1 MKNVNFKKVKMLNFL
16 SIGTTPVEI
25 EFTPG
30 IHLITGINKDK
41 VDRRNGVG
49 KSSVIESVYFAIF
62 GQTLRELK
70 KDLIPNNYTNS
81 TCEVIL
87 DFDIVENNICIA
99 YQIIRTLNPSKLFLY
114 ENGKDITRDTI
125 KNTEEYIFKLLNA
138 TPSLFENCVI
148 MSLNSSIPF
157 MAKSKVEK
165 RKFIESIFNLE
176 IFSKM
181 LSLARED
188 ISDNKKLYEIE
199 LTKFEE
205 INNNC
210 KALQQQKENILKNR
224 SEKIVVYEKRKV
236 DNAKEKSILNETLN
250 SIKIESIDNYNEKLQ
265 KLKSGLE
272 ECENRIDK
280 HNENRTIVS
289 RDIQNIELQLR
300 KIGTKNNKCPVCL
313 RSILE
318 HDLTVIEQEKQAL
331 QTKIEDLQT
340 QVKSITDKINVLKQ
354 KKEAIK
360 ELIDKCNNSI
370 NTNKLKIQEKLN
382 VEERLKKIIEWLG
395 QLDTDIEQLKNSNTD
410 VDSLIVAN
418 TSKLNIL
425 QENVNKLKLYNNL
438 LDTVKFIVSE
448 EGVKSYIVNKILE
461 IFNNKLMQYLK
472 KMNANSYCFFNEY
485 FEEEIIN
492 EKGKICSYF
501 NFSGAER
508 KDIDLACLFA
518 FMDMRRLQG
527 DITYNLSIYDELFDS
542 SLDEKGIDQVTNI
555 LKERVEKYNECVM
568 IISHRKESVKA
579 ITDNI
584 IFLEK
589 KNGQTKRINYNPFI

>member
-1 MKNVNFKKVKMLNFL
+1 MKNVNFKKVKIFNFL
-16 SIGTTPVEI
+16 SIGKTPVEI

-30 IHLITGINKDK
+30 IHLITGINRDK
-41 VDRRNGVG
+41 TDRRNGVG

-87 DFDIVENNICIA
+87 DFDIIENKICTV
-99 YQIIRTLNPSKLFLY
+99 YQIIRTLNPSKLYLY
-114 ENGKDITRDTI
+114 KNGKDVTRDTI

-188 ISDNKKLYEIE
+188 VNNNKKLYEIE

-205 INNNC
+205 IDNNC
-210 KALQQQKENILKNR
+210 KALQQQKENILKSR
-224 SEKIVVYEKRKV
+224 SEKIVVYEQRKI
-236 DNAKEKSILNETLN
+236 DNSKEKSTLIQTLN
-250 SIKIESIDNYNEKLQ
+250 NIKIESIDNFNEKLQ
-265 KLKSGLE
+265 KLKAGLE
-272 ECENRIDK
+272 ECECRIDT
-280 HNENRTIVS
+280 HNESRTIVS
-289 RDIQNIELQLR
+289 RDIQNIETQLN
-300 KIGTKNNKCPVCL
+300 KIGTKNNNCPVCL
-313 RSILE
+313 RPILE
-318 HDLTVIEQEKQAL
+318 HDLDIIEQEKQLL
-331 QTKIEDLQT
+331 QTKINLLQKD
-340 QVKSITDKINVLKQ
+340 VKVSIEKINTLKQ
-354 KKEAIK
+354 KKETIK
-360 ELIDKCNNSI
+360 ELIDKCNTSI
-370 NTNKLKIQEKLN
+370 NSNKLKIQEKLN
-382 VEERLKKIIEWLG
+382 VEERLKRLIEWLC
-395 QLDTDIEQLKNSNTD
+395 QLDTDILQLKNENTD
-410 VDSLIVAN
+410 VDSLIISN
-418 TSKLNIL
+418 KLKLKTL
-425 QENVNKLKLYNNL
+425 QENVNKLKLTNNL

-461 IFNNKLMQYLK
+461 VFNNKLMQYLK
-472 KMNANSYCFFNEY
+472 KMNANSYCVFNEY

-555 LKERVEKYNECVM
+555 LKERVEKYNECVI
-568 IISHRKESVKA
+568 IISHRKESIKA
-579 ITDNI
+579 VTDNI

-589 KNGQTKRINYNPFI
+589 KSGQTKRINYNPFI

>member
-87 DFDIVENNICIA
+87 DFDIVENNICTA
-99 YQIIRTLNPSKLFLY
+99 YQIIRMLNPSKLFLY

>member
-30 IHLITGINKDK
+30 VHLITGINRDK

-87 DFDIVENNICIA
+87 DFDIVENNICTA

>member
-1 MKNVNFKKVKMLNFL
+1 MKNVNFKKVKIFNFL
-16 SIGTTPVEI
+16 SIGKTPVEI

-30 IHLITGINKDK
+30 IHLITGINRDK
-41 VDRRNGVG
+41 TDRRNGVG

-87 DFDIVENNICIA
+87 DFDIIENKICTV
-99 YQIIRTLNPSKLFLY
+99 YQIIRTLNPSKLYLY

-188 ISDNKKLYEIE
+188 VNNNKKLYEIE

-205 INNNC
+205 IDNNC
-210 KALQQQKENILKNR
+210 KALQQQKENILKSR
-224 SEKIVVYEKRKV
+224 SEKIVVYEQRKI
-236 DNAKEKSILNETLN
+236 DNSKEKSTLIQTLN
-250 SIKIESIDNYNEKLQ
+250 NIKIESIDNFNEKLQ
-265 KLKSGLE
+265 KLKAGLE
-272 ECENRIDK
+272 ECECRIDI
-280 HNENRTIVS
+280 HNESRTIVS
-289 RDIQNIELQLR
+289 RDIQNIETQLN
-300 KIGTKNNKCPVCL
+300 KIGTKNNNCPVCL
-313 RSILE
+313 RPILE
-318 HDLTVIEQEKQAL
+318 HDLDIIEQEKQLL
-331 QTKIEDLQT
+331 QTKINLLQKD
-340 QVKSITDKINVLKQ
+340 VKVSIEKINTLKQ
-354 KKEAIK
+354 KKETIK
-360 ELIDKCNNSI
+360 ELIDKCNTSI
-370 NTNKLKIQEKLN
+370 NSNKLKTQEKLN
-382 VEERLKKIIEWLG
+382 VEERLKRLIEWLC
-395 QLDTDIEQLKNSNTD
+395 QLDTDILQLKNENTD
-410 VDSLIVAN
+410 VDSLIISN
-418 TSKLNIL
+418 KLKLKTL
-425 QENVNKLKLYNNL
+425 QENVNKLKLTNNL

-461 IFNNKLMQYLK
+461 VFNNKLMQYLK
-472 KMNANSYCFFNEY
+472 KMNANSYCVFNEY

-555 LKERVEKYNECVM
+555 LKERVEKYNECVI
-568 IISHRKESVKA
+568 IISHRKESIKA
-579 ITDNI
+579 VTDNI

-589 KNGQTKRINYNPFI
+589 KSGQTKRINYNPFI

>member
-1 MKNVNFKKVKMLNFL
+1 MKNVNFKKVKIFNFL
-16 SIGTTPVEI
+16 SIGKTPVEI

-30 IHLITGINKDK
+30 IHLITGINRDK
-41 VDRRNGVG
+41 TDRRNGVG

-87 DFDIVENNICIA
+87 DFDIIENKICTV
-99 YQIIRTLNPSKLFLY
+99 YQIIRTLNPSKLYLY

-188 ISDNKKLYEIE
+188 VNNNKKLYEIE

-205 INNNC
+205 IDNNC
-210 KALQQQKENILKNR
+210 KALQQQKENILKSR
-224 SEKIVVYEKRKV
+224 SEKIVVYEQRKI
-236 DNAKEKSILNETLN
+236 DNSKEKSTLIQTLN
-250 SIKIESIDNYNEKLQ
+250 NIKIESIDNFNEKLQ
-265 KLKSGLE
+265 KLKAGLE
-272 ECENRIDK
+272 ECECRIDI
-280 HNENRTIVS
+280 HNESRTIVS
-289 RDIQNIELQLR
+289 RDIQNIETQLN
-300 KIGTKNNKCPVCL
+300 KIGTKNNNCPVCL
-313 RSILE
+313 RPILE
-318 HDLTVIEQEKQAL
+318 HDLDIIEQEKQLL
-331 QTKIEDLQT
+331 QTKINLLQKD
-340 QVKSITDKINVLKQ
+340 VKVSIEKINTLKQ
-354 KKEAIK
+354 KKETIK
-360 ELIDKCNNSI
+360 ELIDKCNTSI
-370 NTNKLKIQEKLN
+370 NSNKLKIQEKLN
-382 VEERLKKIIEWLG
+382 VEERLKRLIEWLC
-395 QLDTDIEQLKNSNTD
+395 QLDTDILQLKNENTD
-410 VDSLIVAN
+410 VDSLIISN
-418 TSKLNIL
+418 KLKLKTL
-425 QENVNKLKLYNNL
+425 QENVNKLKLTNNL

-461 IFNNKLMQYLK
+461 VFNNKLMQYLK
-472 KMNANSYCFFNEY
+472 KMNANSYCVFNEY

-555 LKERVEKYNECVM
+555 LKERVEKHNECVI
-568 IISHRKESVKA
+568 IISHRKESIKA
-579 ITDNI
+579 VTDNI

-589 KNGQTKRINYNPFI
+589 KSGQTKRINYNPFI

>member
-1 MKNVNFKKVKMLNFL
+1 MKNVNFKKVKIFNFL
-16 SIGTTPVEI
+16 SIGKTPVEI

-30 IHLITGINKDK
+30 IHLITGINRDK
-41 VDRRNGVG
+41 TDRRNGVG

-87 DFDIVENNICIA
+87 DFDIIENKICTV
-99 YQIIRTLNPSKLFLY
+99 YQIIRTLNPSKLYLY
-114 ENGKDITRDTI
+114 ENGKDVTRDTI

-188 ISDNKKLYEIE
+188 INNNKKLYEIE

-205 INNNC
+205 IDNNC
-210 KALQQQKENILKNR
+210 KALQQQKENILKSR
-224 SEKIVVYEKRKV
+224 SEKIVVYEQRKI
-236 DNAKEKSILNETLN
+236 DNSKEKSTLIQTLN
-250 SIKIESIDNYNEKLQ
+250 NIKIESIDNFNEKLQ
-265 KLKSGLE
+265 KLKAGLE
-272 ECENRIDK
+272 ECECRIDT

-289 RDIQNIELQLR
+289 RDIQNIETQLN
-300 KIGTKNNKCPVCL
+300 KIGTKNNNCPVCL
-313 RSILE
+313 RPIQE
-318 HDLTVIEQEKQAL
+318 HDLDIIEQEKQLL
-331 QTKIEDLQT
+331 QTKINSLQ
-340 QVKSITDKINVLKQ
+340 QDVKVSIEKINTLKQ
-354 KKEAIK
+354 KKETIK
-360 ELIDKCNNSI
+360 DLIDKCNTSI
-370 NTNKLKIQEKLN
+370 NNNKLKIQEKLN
-382 VEERLKKIIEWLG
+382 VEERLKKLIEWLG
-395 QLDTDIEQLKNSNTD
+395 QLDTDILQLKNENTD
-410 VDSLIVAN
+410 VDSLIISN
-418 TSKLNIL
+418 KLKLKTL
-425 QENVNKLKLYNNL
+425 QENVNKLKLTNNL

-461 IFNNKLMQYLK
+461 VFNNKLMQYLK
-472 KMNANSYCFFNEY
+472 KMNANSYCVFNEY

-568 IISHRKESVKA
+568 IISHRKESIKA
-579 ITDNI
+579 VTDNI

-589 KNGQTKRINYNPFI
+589 KSGQTKRINYNPFI

>member
-1 MKNVNFKKVKMLNFL
+1 MKNVNFKKVKIFNFL
-16 SIGTTPVEI
+16 SIGKTPVEI

-30 IHLITGINKDK
+30 IHLITGINRDK
-41 VDRRNGVG
+41 TDRRNGVG

-87 DFDIVENNICIA
+87 DFDIIENKICTV
-99 YQIIRTLNPSKLFLY
+99 YQIIRTLNPSKLYLY

-188 ISDNKKLYEIE
+188 VNNNKKLYEIE

-205 INNNC
+205 IDNNC
-210 KALQQQKENILKNR
+210 KALQQQKENILKSR
-224 SEKIVVYEKRKV
+224 SEKIVVYEQRKI
-236 DNAKEKSILNETLN
+236 DNSKEKSTLIQTLN
-250 SIKIESIDNYNEKLQ
+250 NIKIESIDNFNEKLQ
-265 KLKSGLE
+265 KLKAGLE
-272 ECENRIDK
+272 ECECRIDT
-280 HNENRTIVS
+280 HNESRTIVS
-289 RDIQNIELQLR
+289 RDIQNIETQLN
-300 KIGTKNNKCPVCL
+300 KIGTKNNNCPVCL
-313 RSILE
+313 RPILE
-318 HDLTVIEQEKQAL
+318 HDLDIIEQEKQLL
-331 QTKIEDLQT
+331 QTKINLLQKD
-340 QVKSITDKINVLKQ
+340 VKVSIEKINTLKQ
-354 KKEAIK
+354 KKETIK
-360 ELIDKCNNSI
+360 ELIDKCNTSI
-370 NTNKLKIQEKLN
+370 NSNKLKIQEKLN
-382 VEERLKKIIEWLG
+382 VEERLKRLIEWLC
-395 QLDTDIEQLKNSNTD
+395 QLDTDILQLKNENTD
-410 VDSLIVAN
+410 VDSLIISN
-418 TSKLNIL
+418 KLKLKTL
-425 QENVNKLKLYNNL
+425 QENVNKLKLTNNL

-461 IFNNKLMQYLK
+461 VFNNKLMQYLK
-472 KMNANSYCFFNEY
+472 KMNANSYCVFNEY

-555 LKERVEKYNECVM
+555 LKERVEKYNECVI
-568 IISHRKESVKA
+568 IISHRKESIKA
-579 ITDNI
+579 VTDNI

-589 KNGQTKRINYNPFI
+589 KSGQTKRINYNPFI

>member
-1 MKNVNFKKVKMLNFL
+1 MKNVNFKKVKIFNFL
-16 SIGTTPVEI
+16 SIGKTPVEI

-30 IHLITGINKDK
+30 IHLITGINRDK
-41 VDRRNGVG
+41 TDRRNGVG

-87 DFDIVENNICIA
+87 DFDIIENKICTV
-99 YQIIRTLNPSKLFLY
+99 YQIIRTLNPSKLYLY
-114 ENGKDITRDTI
+114 ENGKDVTRDTI

-188 ISDNKKLYEIE
+188 VNNNKKLYEIE

-205 INNNC
+205 IDNNC
-210 KALQQQKENILKNR
+210 KALQQQKENILKSR
-224 SEKIVVYEKRKV
+224 SEKIVVYEQRKI
-236 DNAKEKSILNETLN
+236 DNSKEKSTLIQTLN
-250 SIKIESIDNYNEKLQ
+250 NIKIESIDNFNEKLQ
-265 KLKSGLE
+265 KLKAGLE
-272 ECENRIDK
+272 ECECRIDT
-280 HNENRTIVS
+280 HNESRTIVS
-289 RDIQNIELQLR
+289 RDIQNIETQLN
-300 KIGTKNNKCPVCL
+300 KIGTKNNNCPVCL
-313 RSILE
+313 RPIQE
-318 HDLTVIEQEKQAL
+318 HDLDIIEQEKQLL
-331 QTKIEDLQT
+331 QTKINLLQKD
-340 QVKSITDKINVLKQ
+340 VKVSIEKINTLKQ
-354 KKEAIK
+354 KKETIK
-360 ELIDKCNNSI
+360 ELIDKCNTSI
-370 NTNKLKIQEKLN
+370 NSNKLKIQEKLN
-382 VEERLKKIIEWLG
+382 VEERLKRLIEWLC
-395 QLDTDIEQLKNSNTD
+395 QLDTDILQLKNENTD
-410 VDSLIVAN
+410 VDSLIISN
-418 TSKLNIL
+418 KLKLKTL
-425 QENVNKLKLYNNL
+425 QENVNKLKLTNNL

-461 IFNNKLMQYLK
+461 VFNNKLMQYLK
-472 KMNANSYCFFNEY
+472 KMNANSYCVFNEY

-568 IISHRKESVKA
+568 IISHRKESIKA
-579 ITDNI
+579 VTDNI

-589 KNGQTKRINYNPFI
+589 KSGQTKRINYNPFI

>member
-1 MKNVNFKKVKMLNFL
+1 MKNVNFKKVKIFNFL
-16 SIGTTPVEI
+16 SIGKTPVEI

-30 IHLITGINKDK
+30 IHLITGINRDK
-41 VDRRNGVG
+41 TDRRNGVG

-87 DFDIVENNICIA
+87 DFDIIENKICTV
-99 YQIIRTLNPSKLFLY
+99 YQIIRTLNPSKLYLY
-114 ENGKDITRDTI
+114 ENGKDVTRDTI

-188 ISDNKKLYEIE
+188 VNNNKKLYEIE

-205 INNNC
+205 IDNNC
-210 KALQQQKENILKNR
+210 KALQQQKENILKSR
-224 SEKIVVYEKRKV
+224 SEKIVVYEQRKI
-236 DNAKEKSILNETLN
+236 DNSKEKSILIQTLN
-250 SIKIESIDNYNEKLQ
+250 NIKIESIDNFNEKLQ
-265 KLKSGLE
+265 KLKAGLE
-272 ECENRIDK
+272 ECECRIDT
-280 HNENRTIVS
+280 HNESRTIVS
-289 RDIQNIELQLR
+289 RDIQNIETQLN
-300 KIGTKNNKCPVCL
+300 KIGTKNNNCPVCL
-313 RSILE
+313 RPILE
-318 HDLTVIEQEKQAL
+318 HDLDIIEQEKQLL
-331 QTKIEDLQT
+331 QTKINLLQKD
-340 QVKSITDKINVLKQ
+340 VKVSIEKINTLKQ
-354 KKEAIK
+354 KKETIK
-360 ELIDKCNNSI
+360 ELIDKCNTSI
-370 NTNKLKIQEKLN
+370 NNNKLKIQEKLN
-382 VEERLKKIIEWLG
+382 VEERLKRLIEWLC
-395 QLDTDIEQLKNSNTD
+395 QLDTDILQLKNENTD
-410 VDSLIVAN
+410 VDSLIISN
-418 TSKLNIL
+418 KLKLKTL
-425 QENVNKLKLYNNL
+425 QENVNKLKLTNNL

-461 IFNNKLMQYLK
+461 VFNNKLMQYLK
-472 KMNANSYCFFNEY
+472 KMNANSYCVFNEY

-555 LKERVEKYNECVM
+555 LKERVEKYNECVI
-568 IISHRKESVKA
+568 IISHRKESIKA
-579 ITDNI
+579 VTDNI

-589 KNGQTKRINYNPFI
+589 KSGQTKRINYNPFI

>member
-1 MKNVNFKKVKMLNFL
+1 MKNVNFKKVKIFNFL
-16 SIGTTPVEI
+16 SIGKTPVEI

-30 IHLITGINKDK
+30 IHLITGINRDK
-41 VDRRNGVG
+41 TDRRNGVG

-87 DFDIVENNICIA
+87 DFDIIENKICTV
-99 YQIIRTLNPSKLFLY
+99 YQIIRTLNPSKLYLY
-114 ENGKDITRDTI
+114 ENGKDVTRDTI

-188 ISDNKKLYEIE
+188 VNNNKKLYEIE

-205 INNNC
+205 IDNNC
-210 KALQQQKENILKNR
+210 KALQQQKENILKSR
-224 SEKIVVYEKRKV
+224 SEKIVVYEQRKI
-236 DNAKEKSILNETLN
+236 DNSKEKSILIQTLN
-250 SIKIESIDNYNEKLQ
+250 NIKIESIDNFNEKLQ
-265 KLKSGLE
+265 KLKAGLE
-272 ECENRIDK
+272 ECECRIDT
-280 HNENRTIVS
+280 HNESRTIVS
-289 RDIQNIELQLR
+289 RDIQNIETQLN
-300 KIGTKNNKCPVCL
+300 KIGTKNNNCPVCL
-313 RSILE
+313 RPILE
-318 HDLTVIEQEKQAL
+318 HDLDIIEQEKQLL
-331 QTKIEDLQT
+331 QTKINLLQKD
-340 QVKSITDKINVLKQ
+340 VKVSIEKINTLKQ
-354 KKEAIK
+354 KKETIK
-360 ELIDKCNNSI
+360 ELIDKCNTSI
-370 NTNKLKIQEKLN
+370 NNNKLKIQEKLN
-382 VEERLKKIIEWLG
+382 VEERLKRLIEWLC
-395 QLDTDIEQLKNSNTD
+395 QLDTDILQLKNENTD
-410 VDSLIVAN
+410 VDSLIISN
-418 TSKLNIL
+418 KLKLKTL
-425 QENVNKLKLYNNL
+425 QENVNTLKLTNNL

-461 IFNNKLMQYLK
+461 VFNNKLMQYLK
-472 KMNANSYCFFNEY
+472 KMNANSYCVFNEY

-555 LKERVEKYNECVM
+555 LKERVEKYNECVI
-568 IISHRKESVKA
+568 IISHRKESIKA
-579 ITDNI
+579 VTDNI

-589 KNGQTKRINYNPFI
+589 KSGQTNRINYNPFI

>member
-87 DFDIVENNICIA
+87 DFDIVENNICTA

>member
-1 MKNVNFKKVKMLNFL
+1 MKNVNFKKVKIFNFL
-16 SIGTTPVEI
+16 SIGKTPVEI

-30 IHLITGINKDK
+30 IHLITGINRDK
-41 VDRRNGVG
+41 TDRRNGVG

-87 DFDIVENNICIA
+87 DFDIIENKICTV
-99 YQIIRTLNPSKLFLY
+99 YQIIRTLNPSKLYLY
-114 ENGKDITRDTI
+114 ENGKDVTRDTI

-188 ISDNKKLYEIE
+188 VNNNKKLYEIE

-205 INNNC
+205 IDNNC
-210 KALQQQKENILKNR
+210 KALQQQKENILKSR
-224 SEKIVVYEKRKV
+224 SEKIVVYEQRKI
-236 DNAKEKSILNETLN
+236 DNSKEKSTLIQTLN
-250 SIKIESIDNYNEKLQ
+250 NIKIESIDNFNEKLQ
-265 KLKSGLE
+265 KLKAGLE
-272 ECENRIDK
+272 ECECRIDT
-280 HNENRTIVS
+280 HNESRTIVS
-289 RDIQNIELQLR
+289 RDIQNIETQLN
-300 KIGTKNNKCPVCL
+300 KIGTKNNNCPVCL
-313 RSILE
+313 RPILE
-318 HDLTVIEQEKQAL
+318 HDLDIIEQEKQLL
-331 QTKIEDLQT
+331 QTKINLLQKD
-340 QVKSITDKINVLKQ
+340 VKVSIEKINTLKQ
-354 KKEAIK
+354 KKETIK
-360 ELIDKCNNSI
+360 ELIDKCNTSI
-370 NTNKLKIQEKLN
+370 NNNKLKIQEKLN
-382 VEERLKKIIEWLG
+382 VEERLKRLIEWLC
-395 QLDTDIEQLKNSNTD
+395 QLDTDILQLKNENTD
-410 VDSLIVAN
+410 VDSLIISN
-418 TSKLNIL
+418 KLKLKTL
-425 QENVNKLKLYNNL
+425 QENVNKLKLTNNL

-461 IFNNKLMQYLK
+461 VFNNKLMQYLK
-472 KMNANSYCFFNEY
+472 KMNANSYCVFNEY

-555 LKERVEKYNECVM
+555 LKERVEKYNECVI
-568 IISHRKESVKA
+568 IISHRKESIKA
-579 ITDNI
+579 VTDNI

-589 KNGQTKRINYNPFI
+589 KSGQTTRINYNPFI

>member
-1 MKNVNFKKVKMLNFL
+1 MKNVNFKKVKIFNFL
-16 SIGTTPVEI
+16 SIGKTPVEI

-30 IHLITGINKDK
+30 IHLITGINRDK
-41 VDRRNGVG
+41 TDRRNGVG

-87 DFDIVENNICIA
+87 DFDIIENKICTV
-99 YQIIRTLNPSKLFLY
+99 YQIIRTLNPSKLYLY
-114 ENGKDITRDTI
+114 ENGKDVTRDTI

-188 ISDNKKLYEIE
+188 VNNNKKLYEIE

-205 INNNC
+205 IDNNC
-210 KALQQQKENILKNR
+210 KALQQQKENILKSR
-224 SEKIVVYEKRKV
+224 SEKIVVYEQRKI
-236 DNAKEKSILNETLN
+236 DNSKEKSTLIQTLN
-250 SIKIESIDNYNEKLQ
+250 NIKIESIDNFNEKLQ
-265 KLKSGLE
+265 KLKAGLE
-272 ECENRIDK
+272 ECECRIDT

-289 RDIQNIELQLR
+289 RDIQNIETQLN
-300 KIGTKNNKCPVCL
+300 KIGTKNNNCPVCL
-313 RSILE
+313 RPIQE
-318 HDLTVIEQEKQAL
+318 HDLNVIEQEKQLL
-331 QTKIEDLQT
+331 QTKINSLQ
-340 QVKSITDKINVLKQ
+340 QDVKVSIEKINTLKQ
-354 KKEAIK
+354 KKETIK
-360 ELIDKCNNSI
+360 DLIDKCNASI
-370 NTNKLKIQEKLN
+370 NGNKLKIQEKLN
-382 VEERLKKIIEWLG
+382 VEERLKKLIEWLG
-395 QLDTDIEQLKNSNTD
+395 QLDTDILQLKNENTD
-410 VDSLIVAN
+410 VDSLIISN
-418 TSKLNIL
+418 KLKLKTL
-425 QENVNKLKLYNNL
+425 QENVNKLKLTNNL

-461 IFNNKLMQYLK
+461 VFNNKLMQYLK
-472 KMNANSYCFFNEY
+472 KMNANSYCVFNEY

-568 IISHRKESVKA
+568 IISHRKESIKA
-579 ITDNI
+579 VTDNI

-589 KNGQTKRINYNPFI
+589 KSGQTKRINYNPFI

>member
-1 MKNVNFKKVKMLNFL
+1 MKNVNFKKVKILNFL
-16 SIGTTPVEI
+16 SIGKTPVEI

-30 IHLITGINKDK
+30 IHLITGINRDK
-41 VDRRNGVG
+41 TDRRNGVG

-87 DFDIVENNICIA
+87 DFDIIENDVKSE
-99 YQIIRTLNPSKLFLY
+99 YRIIRTLNPSKLFLF
-114 ENGKDITRDTI
+114 ENNKDITRDTI
-125 KNTEEYIFKLLNA
+125 KNTEEFIFKLLNA

-176 IFSKM
+176 VFSRM

-188 ISDNKKLYEIE
+188 IFNNKKLYEIE

-205 INNNC
+205 IDKNC
-210 KALQQQKENILKNR
+210 KALQQQKESILKSR
-224 SEKIVVYEKRKV
+224 SEKIVTYEQRKI
-236 DNAKEKSILNETLN
+236 DNIKEKGFLIDTLN
-250 SIKIESIDNYNEKLQ
+250 NIKIESDDKFDDKLT
-265 KLKSGLE
+265 KLKKGLN
-272 ECENRIDK
+272 ECESRIDK
-280 HNENRTIVS
+280 FTEQRTIS
-289 RDIQNIELQLR
+289 NRDIQTLQTQLN

-318 HDLTVIEQEKQAL
+318 HDVEVIEQEKQSI
-331 QTKIEDLQT
+331 QNKIVDIQKECEIIS
-340 QVKSITDKINVLKQ
+340 VKIDELKQ
-354 KKEAIK
+354 KKESIK
-360 ELIDKCNNSI
+360 TLIDKCNT
-370 NTNKLKIQEKLN
+370 NTNNNKLKLQEKLN
-382 VEERLKKIIEWLG
+382 VEERIKKLVEWLG
-395 QLDTDIEQLKNSNTD
+395 QLDTDIEHLKNGHTD
-410 VDSLIVAN
+410 VDFLITSN
-418 TSKLNIL
+418 QSKLVTL
-425 QENVNKLKLYNNL
+425 QDSVNALKSYNNL

-461 IFNNKLMQYLK
+461 VFNNKLMQYLK

-579 ITDNI
+579 VTDNL

-589 KNGQTKRINYNPFI
+589 KNGQTKRIDYNPFI

>member
-1 MKNVNFKKVKMLNFL
+1 MKNVNFKKVKIFNFL
-16 SIGTTPVEI
+16 SIGKTPVEI

-30 IHLITGINKDK
+30 IHLITGINRDK
-41 VDRRNGVG
+41 TDRRNGVG

-87 DFDIVENNICIA
+87 DFDIIENKICTV
-99 YQIIRTLNPSKLFLY
+99 YQIIRTLNPSKLYLY
-114 ENGKDITRDTI
+114 ENGKDVTRDTI

-188 ISDNKKLYEIE
+188 VNNNKKLYEIE

-205 INNNC
+205 IDNNC
-210 KALQQQKENILKNR
+210 KALQQQKENILKSR
-224 SEKIVVYEKRKV
+224 SEKIVVYEQRKI
-236 DNAKEKSILNETLN
+236 DNSKEKSTLIQTLN
-250 SIKIESIDNYNEKLQ
+250 NIKIESIDNFNEKLQ
-265 KLKSGLE
+265 KLKAGLE
-272 ECENRIDK
+272 ECECRIDI
-280 HNENRTIVS
+280 HNESRTIVS
-289 RDIQNIELQLR
+289 RDIQNIETQLN
-300 KIGTKNNKCPVCL
+300 KIGTKNNNCPVCL
-313 RSILE
+313 RPILE
-318 HDLTVIEQEKQAL
+318 HDLDIIEQEKQLL
-331 QTKIEDLQT
+331 QTKINLLQKD
-340 QVKSITDKINVLKQ
+340 VKVSIEKINTLKQ
-354 KKEAIK
+354 KKETIK
-360 ELIDKCNNSI
+360 ELIDKCNTSI
-370 NTNKLKIQEKLN
+370 NSNKLKTQEKLN
-382 VEERLKKIIEWLG
+382 VEERLKRLIEWLC
-395 QLDTDIEQLKNSNTD
+395 QLDTDILQLKNENTD
-410 VDSLIVAN
+410 VDSLIISN
-418 TSKLNIL
+418 KLKLKTL
-425 QENVNKLKLYNNL
+425 QENVNKLKLTNNL

-461 IFNNKLMQYLK
+461 VFNNKLMQYLK
-472 KMNANSYCFFNEY
+472 KMNANSYCVFNEY

-555 LKERVEKYNECVM
+555 LKERVEKYNECVI
-568 IISHRKESVKA
+568 IISHRKESIKA
-579 ITDNI
+579 VTNNI

-589 KNGQTKRINYNPFI
+589 KSGQTKRINYNPFI

>member
-1 MKNVNFKKVKMLNFL
+1 MKNVNFKKVKIFNFL
-16 SIGTTPVEI
+16 SIGKTPVEI

-30 IHLITGINKDK
+30 IHLITGINRDK
-41 VDRRNGVG
+41 TDRRNGVG

-87 DFDIVENNICIA
+87 DFDIIENKICTV
-99 YQIIRTLNPSKLFLY
+99 YQIIRTLNPSKLYLY
-114 ENGKDITRDTI
+114 ENGKDVTRDTI

-188 ISDNKKLYEIE
+188 VNNNKKLYEIE

-205 INNNC
+205 IDNNC
-210 KALQQQKENILKNR
+210 KALQQQKENILKSR
-224 SEKIVVYEKRKV
+224 SEKIVVYEQRKI
-236 DNAKEKSILNETLN
+236 DNSKEKSTLIQTLN
-250 SIKIESIDNYNEKLQ
+250 NIKIESIDNFNEKLQ
-265 KLKSGLE
+265 KLKAGLE
-272 ECENRIDK
+272 ECECRIDT
-280 HNENRTIVS
+280 HNESRTIVS
-289 RDIQNIELQLR
+289 RDIQNIETQLN
-300 KIGTKNNKCPVCL
+300 KIGTKNNNCPVCL
-313 RSILE
+313 RPILE
-318 HDLTVIEQEKQAL
+318 HDLDIIEQEKQLL
-331 QTKIEDLQT
+331 QTKINLLQKD
-340 QVKSITDKINVLKQ
+340 VKVSIEKINTLKQ
-354 KKEAIK
+354 KKETIK
-360 ELIDKCNNSI
+360 ELIDKCNTSI
-370 NTNKLKIQEKLN
+370 NNNKLKIQEKLN
-382 VEERLKKIIEWLG
+382 VEERLKRLIEWLC
-395 QLDTDIEQLKNSNTD
+395 QLDTDILQLKNENTD
-410 VDSLIVAN
+410 VDSLIISN
-418 TSKLNIL
+418 KLKLKTL
-425 QENVNKLKLYNNL
+425 QENVNKLKLTNNL

-461 IFNNKLMQYLK
+461 VFNNKLMQYLK
-472 KMNANSYCFFNEY
+472 KMNANSYCVFNEY

-568 IISHRKESVKA
+568 IISHRKESIKA
-579 ITDNI
+579 VTDNI

-589 KNGQTKRINYNPFI
+589 KSGQTKRINYNPFI